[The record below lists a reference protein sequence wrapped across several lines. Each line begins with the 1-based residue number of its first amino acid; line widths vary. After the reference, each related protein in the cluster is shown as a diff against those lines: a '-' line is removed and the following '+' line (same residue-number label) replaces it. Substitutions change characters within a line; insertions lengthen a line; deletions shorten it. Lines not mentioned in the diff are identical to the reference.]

1 MADLADIQVTGA
13 TVVAG
18 KLTLKKKPDANW
30 EIVVPGSALSTV
42 GQEILLY
49 IRDQDHDATQLQVE
63 QEHLQKPW
71 KFEVLARYLGPVAK
85 TVVLSYA
92 VVEPGGGVVKRSK
105 PVDLYFEYT

>member
-13 TVVAG
+13 TVVDG

-30 EIVVPGSALSTV
+30 EVVVPGSALTKA

-49 IRDQDHDATQLQVE
+49 IGVQDHDVSQFQVK

-71 KFEVLARYLGPVAK
+71 KSEVYARYLGPVA
-85 TVVLSYA
+85 TSVVLSYA
-92 VVEPGGGVVKRSK
+92 VVDPAGSVARSK
-105 PVDLYFEYT
+105 AVNLYFEYT